1 MFRQS
6 CYDDFT
12 RPFFLSFSPFII
24 YFPDNDDKSRYA
36 SCPRSRA
43 VSVVVF
49 AEALAAT
56 YRREKNDCHFMGTR
70 WHCGI
75 YRRWAVAGVAQR
87 GVWAEIAKHIKCAC
101 DANANRAR
109 DIYIFLT
116 FSTFLLI
123 LGTRPYITNVIE
135 QMCTAFIYAAAVKY
149 LWREELKVICLIA
162 ILSADQTIFQ

>member
-1 MFRQS
+1 MILLDLFFSLSLLLLFISLTTMINRDTRLAPARVQS
-6 CYDDFT
+6 
-12 RPFFLSFSPFII
+12 PSLFSR
-24 YFPDNDDKSRYA
+24 KR
-36 SCPRSRA
+36 
-43 VSVVVF
+43 
-49 AEALAAT
+49 LAAT

-75 YRRWAVAGVAQR
+75 YRRWTVAGVARR

-123 LGTRPYITNVIE
+123 LGTRPYITNVI
-135 QMCTAFIYAAAVKY
+135 AAAVKY
-149 LWREELKVICLIA
+149 LWRDIELKIICLIA